1 MDTTQCF
8 NMDNNTL
15 NQNFVI
21 NPMLFQQQTNIN
33 MNANNNLINQNIL
46 YNQMMQNM
54 NNINQM
60 NQNMIPNN
68 QYLNQMNQSQNYNQ
82 INQNIMPNNQNFN
95 QINLNQNFNQMNQ
108 NMISSNQNF
117 NQMNNAQNMNINMNL
132 ISQIYSN
139 NMNMDQNNF
148 WININQISLLI
159 AIIDFYHKTE
169 NEFVDF
175 NDKYQIMNIM
185 NRLNPNLSTL
195 KQDNEIL
202 DPLYYIKEPKKV
214 VKFVNSDFKLFKVK
228 IPSFID
234 KIDLYSIASIY
245 KTKDISDILLIS
257 KNCIIEKDES
267 SIDSIL
273 EGDLIIIIENII
285 YPDDSYYK
293 SLLTK
298 NNNSEIKNFVWKYL
312 TSVSLNFPSSITIS
326 QMKKAI
332 YLKFGYH
339 CKEIVCQWFS
349 RRNDETLEDIR
360 STSTLYY
367 EQTYQILNLRTN
379 ILGKKIMIRIKG
391 IKYGSELTVISGTL
405 ESNKSLVRRIEADL
419 NEKS

>member
-1 MDTTQCF
+1 
-8 NMDNNTL
+8 
-15 NQNFVI
+15 
-21 NPMLFQQQTNIN
+21 
-33 MNANNNLINQNIL
+33 
-46 YNQMMQNM
+46 
-54 NNINQM
+54 M

-82 INQNIMPNNQNFN
+82 INQNIMPNQNFN

-117 NQMNNAQNMNINMNL
+117 NQMNNAQNMNMNMNL
-132 ISQIYSN
+132 TSQIYSN

-195 KQDNEIL
+195 KKDNEIL

-214 VKFVNSDFKLFKVK
+214 VKFVNSDYKLFIVK
-228 IPSFID
+228 IPAFID
-234 KIDLYSIASIY
+234 KIDLYSIASSYRAIEI
-245 KTKDISDILLIS
+245 TDILLIS

-267 SIDSIL
+267 PIDSIS
-273 EGDLIIIIENII
+273 EGDLIIIIENRI

-298 NNNSEIKNFVWKYL
+298 NKNSTVINIRWREPG
-312 TSVSLNFPSSITIS
+312 TPGVSLQFPSSITIS

-332 YLKFGYH
+332 YLKFGYL
-339 CKEIVCQWFS
+339 KREIICDFFL
-349 RRNDETLEDIR
+349 RRNDETFEKIFPGAFDKSLSYSKAYQVLNYRINIFGKKFKIKIQRIR
-360 STSTLYY
+360 D
-367 EQTYQILNLRTN
+367 QYQLNV
-379 ILGKKIMIRIKG
+379 ILGA
-391 IKYGSELTVISGTL
+391 LN
-405 ESNKSLVRRIEADL
+405 SNKLLVRRIEAELQEKVKQIYL
-419 NEKS
+419 NEKELNINNEMSITSLGITDGSILLVITEEKEH